1 VVVANL
7 AHPRFHSFSSK
18 TELLLND
25 GTGQLTDAAA
35 ERGIVYQETHSN
47 PSLLDVENDGDL
59 DLFVTEVYDG
69 RPIDVYTNDG
79 AGMLTPARLHAG
91 LTTENGWGSA
101 VADYDRDGD
110 QDYVAYD
117 LYRND
122 AATGHWLALR
132 LVGDVASNRSAIG
145 AIAWV
150 TAGGVTTMRTVSGG
164 NGTGCQD
171 SQTLHFGLGA
181 STTVDEVRVWYPGGA
196 TVTYDD
202 LTADAAWRLTES
214 GTAEAL

>member
-1 VVVANL
+1 
-7 AHPRFHSFSSK
+7 
-18 TELLLND
+18 
-25 GTGQLTDAAA
+25 
-35 ERGIVYQETHSN
+35 VYQETHSN

-79 AGMLTPARLHAG
+79 AAHFTPARLQAG

-101 VADYDRDGD
+101 VADDDRDGD
-110 QDYVAYD
+110 EDYVAYD

-122 AATGHWLALR
+122 AGTGHWLSLR

-150 TAGGVTTMRTVSGG
+150 TAGGVTRMRSVSGG

-171 SQTLHFGLGA
+171 SQTLHFGLGDA
-181 STTVDEVRVWYPGGA
+181 VAIDEVRVWYPGGD
-196 TVTYDD
+196 TVTYEGI
-202 LTADAAWRLTES
+202 TPDAAWRVTES
-214 GTAEAL
+214 GSHTGL